1 MYKNNQK
8 IKVTLAIDQY
18 LLRSGIQFIIKQL
31 GYDVHYHCVHNIEKL
46 EEGEYTDFLILHHK
60 LIDKPKALNL
70 KKILNNYKG
79 HILLIANETM
89 HVDYFKNVICPSDS
103 EVEVIEK
110 IETFFSTTKI
120 HNTEGNNEIISTR
133 EIDILR
139 HVALGYSNKEIADK
153 LFISINTVITHR
165 KNLTEKL
172 GIKTI
177 SGLTI
182 YALMNNLI
190 DAGDVRQ

>member
-8 IKVTLAIDQY
+8 IEVTLAIDQY

-31 GYDVHYHCVHNIEKL
+31 GYDVHYHYLHNIDTLEK
-46 EEGEYTDFLILHHK
+46 GSHADFLILHHK
-60 LIDKPKALNL
+60 LIDKPKAVNL
-70 KKILNNYKG
+70 KKILNYYKG
-79 HILLIANETM
+79 HVLLIANETM
-89 HVDYFKNVICPSDS
+89 HVDFFNNVICPSDS
-103 EVEVIEK
+103 EVKIIEK
-110 IETFFSTTKI
+110 IETFFSAIKHQTTD
-120 HNTEGNNEIISTR
+120 NNEVISTR
-133 EIDILR
+133 EIDILK

-177 SGLTI
+177 SGLTV

-190 DAGDVRQ
+190 NAGDVKP